1 MKLLRNPIVTGLLV
15 VAAIGIV
22 FYQIY
27 GPRWQRARESARQPV
42 AAAVAAVARVLSPP
56 PSPPSQVQ
64 PAEKES
70 TIDVIPDVRID
81 REYTKTHFDAWVES
95 PARDPFLLLGPQPVD
110 LNNNDSETNSPLR
123 RMKLKGIW
131 DQTGSRVAVI
141 DREVYRQGDEI
152 EGYKLIE
159 IGIDEVWFQ
168 GPTRKERLGL
178 EKRLPAISFPPQNV
192 PSTTPHS

>member
-15 VAAIGIV
+15 VAAVLTV

-42 AAAVAAVARVLSPP
+42 AAAVAAVARALAPP
-56 PSPPSQVQ
+56 PSPAPVVQ
-64 PAEKES
+64 SAEKEAP
-70 TIDVIPDVRID
+70 TDVVPDVRID
-81 REYTKTHFDAWVES
+81 RDFAKAHFDTWVES
-95 PARDPFLLLGPQPVD
+95 PARDPFLLLGPQPVEVI
-110 LNNNDSETNSPLR
+110 NNDSETNSPIR
-123 RMKLKGIW
+123 KMKLKGIW

-141 DREVYRQGDEI
+141 DRDVYRQGDEI

-178 EKRLPAISFPPQNV
+178 EKRQPAIFFPPQTV